1 MSVVDKAINKAFR
14 WENKEIG
21 PREMIYLVQS
31 ELISRCT
38 EKELRKLLKGLSKNW
53 VLAIGH
59 GASLRILSC
68 RDSQWAILMD
78 YSIITH
84 GLREIILRDYENK
97 VAYYISSEKATTKKL
112 QRLLVA
118 CVSKHLELYEQRE
131 EAPNFQSKED
141 YFEAPVGGVPKENPF
156 TPNAVSRDHRNV
168 SHKSGKNSKNDASS
182 LSNIIITVIIVTLA
196 AAFFLGIGSSLL
208 QILKMPM
215 PFSNRNLNKG
225 SQPAWVSTVKQGY
238 LGEFTDMTVS
248 DLLWS
253 CRDFYEIETWDGGT
267 TKDGKRIA
275 EARFHNP
282 NSGDSATIQFEMP
295 NDDVFKLSAFKD
307 SHMEIS
313 ASTDILFFLNSSY
326 YSGRCL
332 DCLDDSE
339 AQEKLDSLMM
349 RVSGSEVLYGASR
362 NYSGDRSQLHLLF
375 NEDRLEL
382 SAAELME
389 AYGITLLRADH
400 SDALPIITETVPA
413 SYTYEWYSADELLQ
427 TIDKNVSTAS
437 NRFLGKALKLSGEFH
452 FVQGETEYFIVDSPN
467 GWFNHYIIC
476 KIADDKTYRELLGIN
491 ELDIIQLNCVVTS
504 VNDEDGY
511 TVTVHSIEDV
521 YTPTDNSIHSSGPAA
536 TEPLTLPNPIQDPI
550 IGTVAWSA
558 GEINLRSGPGT
569 SYASVQRLSAGCPV
583 TIYEQQFSDGR
594 NWGRTDGG
602 WVCMDYITIGQIPTV
617 TNSAKTTLVYSVEG
631 QRQEKAA
638 TVQHNNGYRITIPD
652 EGWFFLHQYNVDTWQ
667 NANLLEAKLYVYP
680 PNGMTRDEAIKIFV
694 QNNRQYDFQNL
705 TEVYTGGART
715 IAYAYANGMSCNFRC
730 TPSGWII
737 ARECTIEALEGLGQL
752 MGVMND
758 SFCEE

>member
-1 MSVVDKAINKAFR
+1 MSVVDKAINKVFR
-14 WENKEIG
+14 WESKEVG
-21 PREMIYLVQS
+21 LREMIHLVQS
-31 ELISRCT
+31 ELISKCT

-78 YSIITH
+78 YSILTH
-84 GLREIILRDYENK
+84 GLREIVLRDYENK
-97 VAYYISSEKATTKKL
+97 VAYYISGEKTTTKKL
-112 QRLLVA
+112 QRLLIA
-118 CVSKHLELYEQRE
+118 CVSKHLELYEQHE
-131 EAPNFQSKED
+131 EASNFQSKED
-141 YFEAPVGGVPKENPF
+141 YFEASVGGLPKENHS

-168 SHKSGKNSKNDASS
+168 SHKSGKYTKNTANSDASS
-182 LSNIIITVIIVTLA
+182 LSNIIITVIIVTLTA
-196 AAFFLGIGSSLL
+196 AIFLGIGSILFP
-208 QILKMPM
+208 ILKMPL
-215 PFSNRNLNKG
+215 PFTNRDLNKDT
-225 SQPAWVSTVKQGY
+225 QPAWVSTVKQGY

-282 NSGDSATIQFEMP
+282 NSGDSATIQFEML

-326 YSGRCL
+326 YSGHCL

-349 RVSGSEVLYGASR
+349 RVSGSEVLYGASK

-389 AYGITLLRADH
+389 AYGLTLLGADH
-400 SDALPIITETVPA
+400 SDVLPTITETVPS
-413 SYTYEWYSADELLQ
+413 SYTYELYSADELLKV
-427 TIDKNVSTAS
+427 IDKNVLTAS
-437 NRFLGKALKLSGEFH
+437 RQFLGKAIKLSGEFH
-452 FVQGETEYFIVDSPN
+452 FVGGETEYFIVDSPN
-467 GWFNHYIIC
+467 GWFNHYITCQIEND
-476 KIADDKTYRELLGIN
+476 IIYRELMGIN
-491 ELDIIQLNCVVTS
+491 EQDIIQLNCVVTS

-602 WVCMDYITIGQIPTV
+602 WVCMDYIVFGIDNSAAPTFDQSVLDTYCGTWWDIYSHRCNMTITRNGNKLNIAIRWSNGASDTMNYSFIGEYDYSEGIVYYWNGVCTETV
-617 TNSAKTTLVYSVEG
+617 TVENQG
-631 QRQEKAA
+631 PREFTKYTNGEGMFLLRDGYMTWNDA
-638 TVQHNNGYRITIPD
+638 T
-652 EGWFFLHQYNVDTWQ
+652 EGIQ
-667 NANLLEAKLYVYP
+667 N
-680 PNGMTRDEAIKIFV
+680 
-694 QNNRQYDFQNL
+694 
-705 TEVYTGGART
+705 
-715 IAYAYANGMSCNFRC
+715 RC
-730 TPSGWII
+730 KFSHSG
-737 ARECTIEALEGLGQL
+737 E
-752 MGVMND
+752 
-758 SFCEE
+758 